1 MQRTADMPTDA
12 NSGSPADPSTQTHSG
27 LELSRVLAILIDNYK
42 LILGIAVATM
52 ALGIGLALITAPQ
65 YMASSMLQFDPGATD
80 TLSPGKEGGK
90 LSGYR
95 SNQEQMATQIGLLY
109 SDSLARRVAQDLN
122 LASNPGFGGEGGTL
136 AERTDRAAAV
146 VHGMVAAEPVKASLL
161 IRVSAVSGDAAMA
174 ARVANGYAKAHIASS
189 IERKYAASDY
199 ARKFLADQIARQ
211 KTSLED
217 SERSLNGYAINAGIF
232 RQSGKDGSGKESQG
246 GSLQQAN
253 LEKLNGALKQAE
265 IDRISAQQRYLQS
278 EVASSSEASGSVGP
292 LVQQRATLRAEYN
305 EKSRIYQADYPA
317 MTELKARIDRIDAEI
332 AGEEKRLTGNKRA
345 ELYGE
350 YKAAVRIEAELR
362 QSVAEAK
369 GEVVTDRNRSIQ
381 YNILQREA
389 DTNRTLYDAL
399 LQRYKEVGVAA
410 GIGQSELSMVD
421 EAKVP
426 DGPFRPR
433 PIFNALAGLFA
444 GLALGIGLA
453 IARTLLFDTV
463 KDPRDVRSKLNL
475 PLLGAVPVEPEGLAP
490 MEALQDRKSALSET
504 YHAVRTALRFSSPA
518 GMPKTLLIT
527 SSRPGEGKSTSAFA
541 IAKSAANVGT
551 KVLLIDADLRKPTF
565 ASSKKEGLGLGNLL
579 ASETALSSA
588 VEKTRTDNL
597 SLLPAGRFSG
607 AEVELLSSNRMP
619 SLVAEA
625 AAHYDLVVIDG
636 PPILG
641 LADAPLLASIAEAT
655 VLVVESGASRTADV
669 HDMIHRLHGAG
680 ARICG
685 VILTKVARS
694 RSQYGYAYYDYAK
707 PRGEESTDPYRTIDA
722 V

>member
-1 MQRTADMPTDA
+1 MQSTAVLPTDA
-12 NSGSPADPSTQTHSG
+12 NNGQAAYPSTPASSG
-27 LELSRVLAILIDNYK
+27 LELSRVIAILIDNYK
-42 LILGIAVATM
+42 LILAIALATM
-52 ALGIGLALITAPQ
+52 ALGIGLALMTAPQ
-65 YMASSMLQFDPGATD
+65 YMASSLLQFDPGATD
-80 TLSPGKEGGK
+80 TLSPGKDGGK
-90 LSGYR
+90 GGAYR

-122 LASNPGFGGEGGTL
+122 LASVPEFGGEGGTL

-146 VHGMVAAEPVKASLL
+146 VHNMVSAEPVKASLL
-161 IRVSAVSGDAAMA
+161 IRISAVSGDKAMA
-174 ARVANGYAKAHIASS
+174 ARVANGYAAAHIASS

-211 KTSLED
+211 KTTLED
-217 SERSLNGYAINAGIF
+217 SERALNGYAISAGIF
-232 RQSGKDGSGKESQG
+232 RQAGKDASGNNAGGS
-246 GSLQQAN
+246 SLQQGN
-253 LEKLNGALKQAE
+253 LEKLNDALKQAE
-265 IDRISAQQRYLQS
+265 IDRIAAQQRYLAG
-278 EVASSSEASGSVGP
+278 EISSSTDTQGSVGP
-292 LVQQRATLRAEYN
+292 LIQQRATLRGEYN
-305 EKSRIYQADYPA
+305 EKSRIYKADYPA
-317 MTELKARIDRIDAEI
+317 MVELKARIDRLDAEI
-332 AGEEKRLTGNKRA
+332 ASEENRVSGGKRA
-345 ELYGE
+345 ELYAA
-350 YKAAVRIEAELR
+350 YKAAVRVEAELR
-362 QSVAEAK
+362 QAVAEAK

-381 YNILQREA
+381 YNILSREA

-410 GIGQSELSMVD
+410 GIGQSELSLVD
-421 EAKVP
+421 QAKVP

-433 PIFNALAGLFA
+433 PIFNALAGLIL
-444 GLALGIGLA
+444 GLALGLGLA
-453 IARTLLFDTV
+453 IIRTLLFDTV
-463 KDPRDVRSKLNL
+463 KDPRDVRAKLNL
-475 PLLGAVPVEPEGLAP
+475 PLLGAIPVEPDGLAP

-504 YHAVRTALRFSSPA
+504 YHAVRTALRFSSPS
-518 GMPKTLLIT
+518 GMPKTLLVT
-527 SSRPGEGKSTSAFA
+527 SSKPGEGKSTSAFA

-565 ASSKKEGLGLGNLL
+565 ASSRKEGTGLGNLL
-579 ASETALSSA
+579 TNETALSTA
-588 VEKTRTDNL
+588 VEKTRTENL

-625 AAHYDLVVIDG
+625 AAAYDLVVIDG

-655 VLVVESGASRTADV
+655 VLIIESGGSRTADL
-669 HDMIHRLHGAG
+669 HDMLHRLHDAG

-685 VILTKVARS
+685 VVLTKVART

-707 PRGEESTDPYRTIDA
+707 PRGEESSDQYRTIDA